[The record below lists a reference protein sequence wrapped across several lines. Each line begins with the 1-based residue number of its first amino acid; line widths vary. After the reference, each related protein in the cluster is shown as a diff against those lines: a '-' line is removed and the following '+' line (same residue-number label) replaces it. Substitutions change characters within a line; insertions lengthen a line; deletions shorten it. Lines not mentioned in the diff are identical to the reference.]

1 MVRGPPDPTF
11 TRAASGIPA
20 SRKPIF
26 VFILKPAGNG
36 RKKAQKAQKEKDGVE
51 TAVTHTVKVF
61 ANAKPSFLCAF
72 CASLWPTAFS
82 SGSRFSRETA
92 MGLNRR
98 QQR

>member
-1 MVRGPPDPTF
+1 MVRGHPTF

-51 TAVTHTVKVF
+51 TGVTHTVKVI
-61 ANAKPSFLCAF
+61 ANAKPSISILCAF
-72 CASLWPTAFS
+72 CAFSCLTAFS
-82 SGSRFSRETA
+82 RFIFVSFSLSMA
-92 MGLNRR
+92 G
-98 QQR
+98 